1 MSLFKKASEFAKGP
15 QGKKMMERAKKF
27 ASDPKTK
34 SKVNELKK
42 KFNGGK

>member
-15 QGKKMMERAKKF
+15 QGKKMMDQAKKF

-34 SKVNELKK
+34 SKLNEFKK
-42 KFNGGK
+42 KFNGDK